1 MKKQNPCEKCPTY
14 RESPL
19 YIGNSLVYNPMNR
32 CVTCPILYE
41 QVKAQFIKGDTSDAD
56 EQ

>member
-1 MKKQNPCEKCPTY
+1 MIDHNLCENCSTS

-19 YIGNSLVYNPMNR
+19 YIGNSLVYNPMDR

-41 QVKAQFIKGDTSDAD
+41 QFMAQFIKGDTSDAD
-56 EQ
+56 E